1 TWITVNGETIPQYA
15 NRENVVALNVANHD
29 KNLQITIGIHLNY
42 SELFLNDLELYSIND
57 SKLAKSANKVQK
69 TGIKNLKF
77 NQTSFTGEVDVKKNQ
92 KILMTTIPAAPGWK
106 IKIDGK
112 NTPVKTIDNY
122 FIGAKIKQGRHK
134 VQIYY

>member
-1 TWITVNGETIPQYA
+1 
-15 NRENVVALNVANHD
+15 HD

-92 KILMTTIPAAPGWK
+92 KILMTTIPAAPGW
-106 IKIDGK
+106 
-112 NTPVKTIDNY
+112 
-122 FIGAKIKQGRHK
+122 
-134 VQIYY
+134 